1 MCFSNF
7 NIHKNHP
14 SAGLHKPPGVVS
26 IQVQV
31 LHFEKQEY
39 KTGQEECAPCQ
50 TLWYNKR
57 HHALGFCRVELQSFF
72 VFVLL
77 VCPSCFPCLRW
88 HLRRVLRE
96 LYGCPGYILQGIHT
110 VWESGGIWAWKQ
122 CWMTL
127 RCDYAGNDMR
137 RCDYAGNGLNLR
149 SLRGQGYIWQP
160 FGSYLAV
167 VSQQPTTVVSQDNKP
182 EHLHTPQL
190 PTATSEGG
198 TAGSRFSFGGWNR
211 GRAEP

>member
-1 MCFSNF
+1 MCRPPPKPSGITKDT
-7 NIHKNHP
+7 IHWDSVGSSCK
-14 SAGLHKPPGVVS
+14 A
-26 IQVQV
+26 
-31 LHFEKQEY
+31 
-39 KTGQEECAPCQ
+39 
-50 TLWYNKR
+50 
-57 HHALGFCRVELQSFF
+57 FF

-88 HLRRVLRE
+88 HLRKALRE
-96 LYGCPGYILQGIHT
+96 LYGCHGYILQGIHT
-110 VWESGGIWAWKQ
+110 VWESAGIWAWKQ

-137 RCDYAGNGLNLR
+137 RCDYAGNGPNFR

-167 VSQQPTTVVSQDNKP
+167 VSQQPTTAVSRDNKP